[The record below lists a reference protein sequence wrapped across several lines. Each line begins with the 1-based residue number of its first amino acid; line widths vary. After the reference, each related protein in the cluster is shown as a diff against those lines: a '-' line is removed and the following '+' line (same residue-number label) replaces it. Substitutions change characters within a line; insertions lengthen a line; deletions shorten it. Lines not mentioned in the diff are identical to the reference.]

1 MDNTSE
7 KTQASNLE
15 TQGSAEGAPLTVGTR
30 RRFTRNAVA
39 GSAVLLS
46 LGNRAAWADQIG
58 TCMSTPLFH
67 SLTPINY
74 IASAHPQQAIAD
86 QILREGAPPNRIED
100 GADNQTCSIL
110 VDPVVGGDPGM
121 GEYKLR
127 NQVNFTRPEADPALD
142 NTKSSGQLK
151 SNWLD

>member
-100 GADNQTCSIL
+100 FDDNQTCSVF
-110 VDPVVGGDPGM
+110 VDPVGGDPGL
-121 GEYKLR
+121 GEHKLL
-127 NQVNFTRPEADPALD
+127 NQMNFTRPEPDPARD
-142 NTKSSGQLK
+142 NGKSSGQLK